1 MPVICKLADFAE
13 RWSEIA
19 QTKTLLANKI
29 KPVERGTR
37 SFMALE
43 VSVDTS

>member
-13 RWSEIA
+13 RLSEIA
-19 QTKTLLANKI
+19 QTKTLLANKT
-29 KPVERGTR
+29 KPVERGTF

-43 VSVDTS
+43 ISVDAS